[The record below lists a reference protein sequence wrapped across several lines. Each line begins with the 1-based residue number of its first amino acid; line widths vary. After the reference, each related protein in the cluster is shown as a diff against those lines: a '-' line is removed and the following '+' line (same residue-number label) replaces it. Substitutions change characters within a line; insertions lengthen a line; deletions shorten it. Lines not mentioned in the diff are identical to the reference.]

1 MRNPVTRARSL
12 RGDGSGEERGAVA
25 VTVALLMVVLVGIG
39 AFTVDF
45 GMSYVSTRQLQ
56 TASDSAALAAA
67 AKFGQLNGNC
77 STISADTAARA
88 QIQAD
93 VAAYRTQNRAGST
106 GSITAVACAA
116 DGYGIEVTYSS
127 AGSTARA
134 LGGIFGQGN
143 DYDTAKSATA
153 EVFVPPD
160 GIGVRPYALC
170 GSILPSVTTFPSPV
184 FQMDLPSTGN
194 SLCPGA
200 SSSGNW
206 WSVDCPEAPSN
217 SNTYLG
223 EATLNGCTSPINIV
237 PNQAPRTG
245 SALRT
250 YLNNSC
256 PVKSSS
262 CLGANT
268 GNLGGTPILNAWTSL
283 VQDRRRILLPVF
295 CGTPS
300 PCDQAAV
307 VNAGGNNAIYPVQ
320 ALVGVIVCGYHFG
333 TNNNQNSAAIPMDGE
348 CGGLYNPSN
357 LTAATGGNQ
366 DNYLLLRAVRL
377 QVSGGSGTPQCA
389 IGDTSCDWGAR
400 GVKLT
405 R

>member
-1 MRNPVTRARSL
+1 MMRVRSPH
-12 RGDGSGEERGAVA
+12 GEERGAVA

-39 AFTVDF
+39 AFTIDF

-67 AKFGQLNGNC
+67 SKYGELNGSC
-77 STISADTAARA
+77 ATLAGDSAARA
-88 QIQAD
+88 SVQTA
-93 VAAYRTQNRAGST
+93 VKNYRLENRAGST
-106 GSITAVACAA
+106 GSITSVACSP
-116 DGYGIEVTYSS
+116 DGKALDITYKS
-127 AGSTARA
+127 AGRTESA

-143 DYDTAKSATA
+143 GYDTAKSATA
-153 EVFVPPD
+153 RVQVPTG

-184 FQMDLPSTGN
+184 FRMDLPSTGN

-206 WSVDCPEAPSN
+206 WSIDCPEAPSN

-223 EATLNGCTSPINIV
+223 QATLNGCTSPINIV

-245 SALRT
+245 STLRN
-250 YLNNSC
+250 YLINSC
-256 PVKSSS
+256 PAKSSY
-262 CLGANT
+262 CLGANS
-268 GNLGGTPILNAWTSL
+268 GNLGGTPILNAWSSL
-283 VQDRRRILLPVF
+283 VMARERILLPVF
-295 CGTPS
+295 CGTPA

-333 TNNNQNSAAIPMDGE
+333 TNNNQNSAAIPMDGD
-348 CGGLYNPSN
+348 CGGLNNPNN
-357 LTAATGGNQ
+357 LTAAPGSNQ

-377 QVSGGSGTPQCA
+377 QISGGSGDPQCA
-389 IGDTSCDWGAR
+389 LGDTSCDYGNRAVSL
-400 GVKLT
+400 VK
-405 R
+405 

>member
-1 MRNPVTRARSL
+1 MSRLRS
-12 RGDGSGEERGAVA
+12 RRRDERGAVA
-25 VTVALLMVVLVGIG
+25 VTVAMLMVVLVGIG

-45 GMSYVSTRQLQ
+45 GVSYVSTRQLQ

-67 AKFGQLNGNC
+67 TKYGQLPGSC
-77 STISADTAARA
+77 AVLAADTAAK
-88 QIQAD
+88 
-93 VAAYRTQNRAGST
+93 AAVQSGVTSYREENRAGST
-106 GSITAVACAA
+106 GSITSVACSP
-116 DGYGIEVTYSS
+116 DGKALDITYSS
-127 AGSTARA
+127 AGSTESF
-134 LGGIFGQGN
+134 LGGVFGHSSGYN
-143 DYDTAKSATA
+143 STKSATA
-153 EVFVPPD
+153 RVQVPTQ

-200 SSSGNW
+200 ASSGNW
-206 WSVDCPEAPSN
+206 WSIDCPEAPSN

-223 EATLNGCTSPINIV
+223 EATLNGCTDPISIV
-237 PNQAPRTG
+237 PNQGTRTG
-245 SALRT
+245 SDLRN

-268 GNLGGTPILNAWTSL
+268 GNLGGTPILNAWSSL
-283 VQDRRRILLPVF
+283 VQERKRILLPVF

-333 TNNNQNSAAIPMDGE
+333 TNNNQNSAAIPMDGD
-348 CGGLYNPSN
+348 CGGLNNPN
-357 LTAATGGNQ
+357 GLTAAPGGNQ
-366 DNYLLLRAVRL
+366 DNYLLLRAVRI
-377 QVSGGSGTPQCA
+377 QVSGSSGDPQCA
-389 IGDTSCDWGAR
+389 MGDTCDLGAR
-400 GVKLT
+400 IYKLVK
-405 R
+405 

>member
-1 MRNPVTRARSL
+1 MSRLRS
-12 RGDGSGEERGAVA
+12 RRRDERGAVA

-45 GMSYVSTRQLQ
+45 GVSYVSTRQLQ

-67 AKFGQLNGNC
+67 TKYGQLPGSC
-77 STISADTAARA
+77 AVLAADTAAK
-88 QIQAD
+88 
-93 VAAYRTQNRAGST
+93 AAVQSGVTSYREANRPNST
-106 GSITAVACAA
+106 GSITSVACSP
-116 DGYGIEVTYSS
+116 DGKALDITYSS
-127 AGSTARA
+127 AGSTESF
-134 LGGIFGQGN
+134 LGGVFGHSSGYN
-143 DYDTAKSATA
+143 STKSATA
-153 EVFVPPD
+153 RVQVPTQ

-200 SSSGNW
+200 ASSGNW
-206 WSVDCPEAPSN
+206 WSIDCPEAGSN

-223 EATLNGCTSPINIV
+223 EATLNGCTDPISIV
-237 PNQAPRTG
+237 PNQGTRTG
-245 SALRT
+245 SDLRD

-268 GNLGGTPILNAWTSL
+268 GNLGGTPILNAWSQL

-307 VNAGGNNAIYPVQ
+307 VDAGGNNAIYPAQ

-333 TNNNQNSAAIPMDGE
+333 TNNNQNSAAIPMDGD
-348 CGGLYNPSN
+348 CGGIYNPSN
-357 LTAATGGNQ
+357 LTAAPGSNQ

-377 QVSGGSGTPQCA
+377 QVSGGSGPPQCA
-389 IGDTSCDWGAR
+389 LGDTTCDWGAR

-405 R
+405 Q